1 MPQFG
6 LLSHVGSLRLS
17 SGHSGLVLTLSLQLV
32 SPCSAPACCWWT
44 QASGLL
50 LQWGLRLG
58 TYSVFVC
65 LFVCLTPGHVAL
77 CDSKIP
83 HRLTG
88 ETFSWCLETSPSR
101 LPPQGGSPSLSLLS
115 LFLSFIFCPTSFWR
129 EWVTFLGAWY
139 SPAAFRS
146 CFVEFSQ
153 CSIDLLMN
161 LWGRKWSPH
170 PISLPS

>member
-1 MPQFG
+1 MHRQALSLSLFSLSLAMPQFG

-115 LFLSFIFCPTSFWR
+115 LFLSFIFCLPPFKDNGLPFWVPGVLCQR
-129 EWVTFLGAWY
+129 SEVVLWNFL
-139 SPAAFRS
+139 SVQMIF
-146 CFVEFSQ
+146 Q
-153 CSIDLLMN
+153 
-161 LWGRKWSPH
+161 
-170 PISLPS
+170 